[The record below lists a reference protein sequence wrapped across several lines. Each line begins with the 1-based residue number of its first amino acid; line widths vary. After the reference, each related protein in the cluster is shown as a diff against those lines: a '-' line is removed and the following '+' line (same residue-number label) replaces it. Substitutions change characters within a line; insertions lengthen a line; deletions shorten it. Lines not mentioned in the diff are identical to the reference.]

1 MGLHGTQGW
10 RVQGWGGA
18 RTEGMGAHG
27 DGGYGDGVASGMGAH
42 SDGGHT
48 VMGGTRGHGFRGA
61 EGTRRLRWG
70 TCGEEGRAGVGAH
83 GSRVAA
89 APPAPPRQDV
99 AFFDA
104 HRTGQLVA
112 RLTAD
117 VQEFKSSFK
126 LVISQV
132 GPGTAPPPAPPN
144 PPRHPPS
151 PRPPAGPAQQHPG
164 CGLCAVPLP
173 AVPAAHGAAAAG
185 AARVGERRR
194 RAGLRAAGAVP
205 PGAGTGNGGEGGDRW
220 GPHPCGAP
228 RSAAMSPSAQV
239 AKATGVADEVLG
251 NVRTVRAFA
260 MEEQQAG

>member
-1 MGLHGTQGW
+1 
-10 RVQGWGGA
+10 
-18 RTEGMGAHG
+18 MGAHG

-132 GPGTAPPPAPPN
+132 GPGTAPPPQ
-144 PPRHPPS
+144 HPPTPPGTPHHRVPPQGLRSSTQAAGCVLSLYLLS
-151 PRPPAGPAQQHPG
+151 PRLTA
-164 CGLCAVPLP
+164 LLLLVLP
-173 AVPAAHGAAAAG
+173 ALVSAG
-185 AARVGERRR
+185 AALGSVLRALSR
-194 RAGLRAAGAVP
+194 RAQEQVMGGRGATDGDPIPAVH
-205 PGAGTGNGGEGGDRW
+205 PGV
-220 GPHPCGAP
+220 
-228 RSAAMSPSAQV
+228 Q
-239 AKATGVADEVLG
+239 
-251 NVRTVRAFA
+251 
-260 MEEQQAG
+260 

>member
-70 TCGEEGRAGVGAH
+70 TCGDEGRAGVGAH

-132 GPGTAPPPAPPN
+132 GPGTAPPPQ
-144 PPRHPPS
+144 HPPTPPGTPHHRVPPQGLRSSTQAAGCVLSLYLLS
-151 PRPPAGPAQQHPG
+151 PRLTA
-164 CGLCAVPLP
+164 LLLLVLP
-173 AVPAAHGAAAAG
+173 ALVSAG
-185 AARVGERRR
+185 AALGSVLRALSR
-194 RAGLRAAGAVP
+194 RAQEQVMGGRGATDGDPIPAVH
-205 PGAGTGNGGEGGDRW
+205 PGV
-220 GPHPCGAP
+220 
-228 RSAAMSPSAQV
+228 Q
-239 AKATGVADEVLG
+239 
-251 NVRTVRAFA
+251 
-260 MEEQQAG
+260 

>member
-132 GPGTAPPPAPPN
+132 GPGTAPLPPQRSTAMGCSPPPSTPQPPPAPPITA
-144 PPRHPPS
+144 S
-151 PRPPAGPAQQHPG
+151 PRRA
-164 CGLCAVPLP
+164 C
-173 AVPAAHGAAAAG
+173 AAAP
-185 AARVGERRR
+185 R
-194 RAGLRAAGAVP
+194 LRAVCCPSTCCPRGSRRCCCWCCP
-205 PGAGTGNGGEGGDRW
+205 RW
-220 GPHPCGAP
+220 
-228 RSAAMSPSAQV
+228 
-239 AKATGVADEVLG
+239 
-251 NVRTVRAFA
+251 
-260 MEEQQAG
+260 